1 MSGRKRDKSYG
12 IGGYFAPG
20 RHNGEFVIQTETRPE
35 ATGETIEAAM
45 HVLTGMRDADVT
57 EQELTESKLRVA
69 GNMVMGMQTIGEQ
82 ARTRTDGI
90 LNGYPID
97 YYDKY
102 PSRLAEVTATQVRDV
117 MNKYVKPDGFT
128 IVVVGPAAQIKPQLE
143 ESLARLR

>member
-1 MSGRKRDKSYG
+1 
-12 IGGYFAPG
+12 
-20 RHNGEFVIQTETRPE
+20 
-35 ATGETIEAAM
+35 
-45 HVLTGMRDADVT
+45 
-57 EQELTESKLRVA
+57 LTESKLRVA
-69 GNMVMGMQTIGEQ
+69 GSMVMGMQTIGEQ

-102 PSRLAEVTATQVRDV
+102 PSRLAEVSATQVRDV

-143 ESLARLR
+143 KLGEVEVRPMPALREGNTTTRPSDELLKPSK